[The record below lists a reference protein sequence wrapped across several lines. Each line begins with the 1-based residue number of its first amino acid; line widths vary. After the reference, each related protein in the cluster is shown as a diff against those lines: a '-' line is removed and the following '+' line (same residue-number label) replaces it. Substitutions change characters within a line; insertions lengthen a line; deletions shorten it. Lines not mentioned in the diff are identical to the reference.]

1 MLIIELKK
9 HKNFASIV
17 VFVDADNKI
26 LLLKRPNK
34 KNLTYAGKWGFVGG
48 GSEDYETPKETAIR
62 ETAEETALKVLPED
76 LKLIDKIQSPDKRD
90 VYVFVCNK
98 YEGIVRTNSV
108 KEEHDDYDW
117 VAIGEL
123 GEYDMPDNS
132 MLLIKKALSAL

>member
-1 MLIIELKK
+1 MLIIEIKK

-17 VFVDADNKI
+17 VFVDVNNKI

-76 LKLIDKIQSPDKRD
+76 LKLIDKIESPDNRE

-117 VAIGEL
+117 VAIDEL
-123 GEYDMPDNS
+123 SEYDMPDNS
-132 MLLIKKALSAL
+132 MPLIKKALSVL

>member
-17 VFVDADNKI
+17 VFVDKDNKI
-26 LLLKRPNK
+26 LLLKRPNR
-34 KNLTYAGKWGFVGG
+34 KNLTYVGKCGFVGG
-48 GSEDYETPKETAIR
+48 GSEDYETPKDAAIR

-76 LKLIDKIQSPDKRD
+76 LKLIDKIESPDKRV

-117 VAIGEL
+117 VAVHEL

-132 MLLIKKALSAL
+132 MQLIKKALSVL

>member
-1 MLIIELKK
+1 MLIIEIKK

-17 VFVDADNKI
+17 VFVDANNKI
-26 LLLKRPNK
+26 LLLKRPND

-62 ETAEETALKVLPED
+62 ETAEETSLKVLPEN
-76 LKLIDKIQSPDKRD
+76 LKQIDKIESPDSRD
-90 VYVFVCNK
+90 VYVFACNK

-108 KEEHDDYDW
+108 KKEHDDYDW
-117 VAIGEL
+117 VAVDEL

-132 MLLIKKALSAL
+132 MPLIKKALSVL